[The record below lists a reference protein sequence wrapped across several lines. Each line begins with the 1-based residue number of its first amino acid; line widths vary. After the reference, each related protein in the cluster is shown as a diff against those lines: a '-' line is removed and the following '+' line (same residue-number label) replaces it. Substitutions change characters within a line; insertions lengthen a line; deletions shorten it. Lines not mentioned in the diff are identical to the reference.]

1 MAEADETVK
10 TAEAKLTVK
19 DVNIAL
25 CDVLCLP
32 HFMKSLRSHTH
43 TQSSSMPRLSNFTDC
58 SNRI

>member
-43 TQSSSMPRLSNFTDC
+43 PHTK
-58 SNRI
+58 